1 MMYLTHGCA
10 EFSFSILPERV
21 FKIMGFSLEELVEER
36 SRSFER
42 LNFEKGTW
50 IDS

>member
-1 MMYLTHGCA
+1 MMYLTHACE
-10 EFSFSILPERV
+10 EFSFSILQERV
-21 FKIMGFSLEELVEER
+21 FKITGFSLKELVEER

-42 LNFEKGTW
+42 FNFEKGTW

>member
-1 MMYLTHGCA
+1 MMYLTHTCE

-21 FKIMGFSLEELVEER
+21 FKITCFSLEELVEER

-42 LNFEKGTW
+42 FNFEKGTW